1 MWVYK
6 NKRLILVVIGRVTDS
21 IQTWYTPFGYT
32 TGDMAR
38 QAKTQ
43 TSIRLS
49 RDAMVL
55 RKLLSHK
62 LGISQADV
70 IEMSIRRLA
79 ELEHVKVPSKR
90 KPRPTGPR

>member
-1 MWVYK
+1 MRYNGPYRSCYTQYTDVVHPIWVY
-6 NKRLILVVIGRVTDS
+6 NRGM
-21 IQTWYTPFGYT
+21 PP
-32 TGDMAR
+32 
-38 QAKTQ
+38 KTQ

-79 ELEHVKVPSKR
+79 ELEHVTLPKPKR
-90 KPRPTGPR
+90 RPAPKRTGTR